1 MADKCAICGADINLI
16 QTQRLADGSC
26 ICRKNCRQKG
36 FKVYDYVH
44 GNLPGVKAH
53 LAQVERGTK
62 LWEHYFV
69 PREKTKDKTQK
80 LKRFGSY
87 LYVAEDI
94 GLMALVQ
101 NDYKFMIFG
110 KTTRACVYRIA
121 DLRSYQYEEEIVRNA
136 DKTET
141 KSLARLSFINTEG
154 LYEFV
159 ITMSS
164 SKEYEKMKKYFDTLF
179 GIQNTLGNAAN
190 VWKQQMAA
198 VKDIGKGYHRRI
210 SCRGERRGRRRSQSG
225 TGNQL
230 LGCGN
235 LRRSYRVDSKGGC
248 GACGIQ
254 RITFFEKG
262 VFLCKPCRNI
272 NAHAAAVR

>member
-16 QTQRLADGSC
+16 QTQRLADGNC

-53 LAQVERGTK
+53 LAQVERGTR
-62 LWEHYFV
+62 LWDHYFV

-80 LKRFGSY
+80 LKRFGSS

-159 ITMSS
+159 ITMNSI
-164 SKEYEKMKKYFDTLF
+164 KEYEKMKKYFDTLF

-198 VKDIGKGYHRRI
+198 VKDITVGFH
-210 SCRGERRGRRRSQSG
+210 
-225 TGNQL
+225 
-230 LGCGN
+230 
-235 LRRSYRVDSKGGC
+235 
-248 GACGIQ
+248 
-254 RITFFEKG
+254 
-262 VFLCKPCRNI
+262 
-272 NAHAAAVR
+272 AAVRGEADAEAKAEQAISSLDTAIYGDRTEWIQRADAALAAFDG

>member
-1 MADKCAICGADINLI
+1 M
-16 QTQRLADGSC
+16 
-26 ICRKNCRQKG
+26 
-36 FKVYDYVH
+36 
-44 GNLPGVKAH
+44 
-53 LAQVERGTK
+53 
-62 LWEHYFV
+62 
-69 PREKTKDKTQK
+69 
-80 LKRFGSY
+80 
-87 LYVAEDI
+87 
-94 GLMALVQ
+94 MALVQ

-198 VKDIGKGYHRRI
+198 VKDITVGFH
-210 SCRGERRGRRRSQSG
+210 
-225 TGNQL
+225 
-230 LGCGN
+230 
-235 LRRSYRVDSKGGC
+235 
-248 GACGIQ
+248 
-254 RITFFEKG
+254 
-262 VFLCKPCRNI
+262 
-272 NAHAAAVR
+272 AAVRGEADAEAKAEQAINSLDAAIYGDRAEWIQRADAALAAFDG